1 MSTNDN
7 CAMKVSTTFK
17 SMSWARDHKIMRVPL
32 NRQKTNRSVI
42 VGAPYSFP
50 ESLLTNSYLLVIRSQ
65 YKGTTGKD
73 IPIKDK

>member
-7 CAMKVSTTFK
+7 CAMKVSTMFK

-42 VGAPYSFP
+42 VGALYFYSF
-50 ESLLTNSYLLVIRSQ
+50 VA
-65 YKGTTGKD
+65 
-73 IPIKDK
+73 